1 MSLLQRFV
9 SWCGLVLIAVVLGGV
24 YRNRLSRICR
34 WFPAYLLAVLV
45 AELAIMLWSKQ
56 LFNWE
61 FYVTKEAVYGVL
73 KLILAIDLGA
83 TMFAAFPG
91 AAATARHASLLA
103 LSCICAV
110 LVAAH
115 PAGARLDDLAVELQ
129 PRLANG
135 TAFLLLTLWGLAIFY
150 HVPTHRFHR
159 AILAGLSAYLLLA
172 TVIVGYFVLPH
183 SPIHELASLANSF
196 GYLVLLAYWI
206 WEAWRPEPPAPG
218 SPDVMRRLQPWR

>member
-1 MSLLQRFV
+1 
-9 SWCGLVLIAVVLGGV
+9 
-24 YRNRLSRICR
+24 LSRICR
-34 WFPAYLLAVLV
+34 WFAPYLLAVLV
-45 AELAIMLWSKQ
+45 CELPLVVWSERF
-56 LFNWE
+56 LTWE
-61 FYVTKEAVYGVL
+61 FYNAKETVYGVL
-73 KLILAIDLGA
+73 KLVLAVDLGA

-103 LSCICAV
+103 LVGIGAV

-159 AILAGLSAYLLLA
+159 AILAGLSAYLLLF
-172 TVIVGYFVLPH
+172 TVILGYLVLPRSKFH
-183 SPIHELASLANSF
+183 VLVSLANSF
-196 GYLVLLAYWI
+196 GYLVLLAYWM